1 MVLPVVKY
9 GTPVLR
15 QKGAGIEAVT
25 PAIRQLI
32 ADMFETMYAYKGVGL
47 AAQQVGEALQLT
59 VLDVRGITDRPS
71 TLELNGQPADVDAF
85 MPLVL
90 INPKIKPLGEPVT
103 GPEGCLSFP
112 EIYGDITRP
121 GEVEVEALDGSGEPI
136 FFRCGGLLARA
147 VQHEYDH
154 LHGILFID
162 RMEKKTKEQIRPEL
176 EALLAETKA
185 ALKR

>member
-1 MVLPVVKY
+1 MPSC
-9 GTPVLR
+9 P
-15 QKGAGIEAVT
+15 GAHQSKDQAPRRAG
-25 PAIRQLI
+25 
-32 ADMFETMYAYKGVGL
+32 
-47 AAQQVGEALQLT
+47 
-59 VLDVRGITDRPS
+59 
-71 TLELNGQPADVDAF
+71 
-85 MPLVL
+85 
-90 INPKIKPLGEPVT
+90 T

-136 FFRCGGLLARA
+136 LFRCGGLLARA

-176 EALLAETKA
+176 ERYWRRPRL
-185 ALKR
+185 R